1 MRTSSFTPPVRVT
14 VIVPTYGDA
23 PYIRWALASAQ
34 AQTVREIEICVLCDG
49 SPPQMVEML
58 HGIAANDYR
67 IRVWVFPK
75 APRTG
80 EVHRAKVIPETTGKI
95 ICYLSHDDLWFPHHV
110 ETVERMLRDADFVH
124 TLHVGAGLG
133 EELGLVRYILW
144 ADIASRKFRDRML
157 DTTIFGDYFGLTF
170 GAHTHE
176 AYSRLEEG
184 WTVTPDG
191 VYTDLHM
198 WRKFLRAPWCRC
210 ANHPGITGLHFNR
223 PYWANLFTPE
233 EFDRELGRC
242 FARMGD
248 PLFHEEFL
256 NQALQYAF
264 SAKEALAS
272 EKEALA
278 SEKEALASK
287 LKSVYASKSWRLTG
301 PLRRLREI
309 AEKVGVRIGR
319 LGNR

>member
-1 MRTSSFTPPVRVT
+1 MGVSQGR
-14 VIVPTYGDA
+14 G
-23 PYIRWALASAQ
+23 
-34 AQTVREIEICVLCDG
+34 
-49 SPPQMVEML
+49 
-58 HGIAANDYR
+58 
-67 IRVWVFPK
+67 
-75 APRTG
+75 TG

-124 TLHVGAGLG
+124 TLHVGTGLG
-133 EELGLVRYILW
+133 EELGLVQYILW

-170 GAHTHE
+170 GAHTRE

-223 PYWANLFTPE
+223 PYWENLFTPE

-248 PLFHEEFL
+248 PLFHDEFL

-272 EKEALA
+272 ENVALT
-278 SEKEALASK
+278 SESEALASK
-287 LKSVYASKSWRLTG
+287 LKSVCASKSWRWTRH
-301 PLRRLREI
+301 LRRLREI
-309 AEKVGVRIGR
+309 AGKVGIRIGR